1 MQVADRSFRDSAEA
15 KALAVAAQ
23 VTVEID

>member
-1 MQVADRSFRDSAEA
+1 MQVADRSFRDIAEA